1 LDTLLVVYVPEAF
14 KVVVLLKQGS
24 IVNNAEYLEVTS
36 TPLESILTIDVLY
49 VLFSNVD
56 FEKLQFSSLLQENT
70 VNNKIPVVI
79 NNAIFFIL
87 I

>member
-1 LDTLLVVYVPEAF
+1 M
-14 KVVVLLKQGS
+14 VLLKQGS

-56 FEKLQFSSLLQENT
+56 FELQIDWSEEELAKLNGESVFKLELFPSKNNEN
-70 VNNKIPVVI
+70 
-79 NNAIFFIL
+79 IL
-87 I
+87 IKGKIVEIE